1 MNSEEI
7 KQEIAE
13 KEATLKDIVDAEK
26 NTQEELQAK
35 QTELQQLHEKDL
47 VLQGAI
53 LMAKEMYEKVLQ
65 KEATE
70 KTPSEETV
78 QAPEETVQA
87 SEETPVEY

>member
-70 KTPSEETV
+70 KAPS
-78 QAPEETVQA
+78 EETVQA
-87 SEETPVEY
+87 SEETPVGY

>member
-70 KTPSEETV
+70 KASSEEAVQATEKAPSEE
-78 QAPEETVQA
+78 AVQA
-87 SEETPVEY
+87 S

>member
-26 NTQEELQAK
+26 NAQEELQAK

-65 KEATE
+65 KEA
-70 KTPSEETV
+70 
-78 QAPEETVQA
+78 VQA
-87 SEETPVEY
+87 SEETPAEN

>member
-70 KTPSEETV
+70 DAPSE
-78 QAPEETVQA
+78 
-87 SEETPVEY
+87 

>member
-1 MNSEEI
+1 MNSAEI

-35 QTELQQLHEKDL
+35 QAELQQLHEKDL

-70 KTPSEETV
+70 KASSEE
-78 QAPEETVQA
+78 AVQA
-87 SEETPVEY
+87 SEENPVEY

>member
-13 KEATLKDIVDAEK
+13 KETTLKDIVDAEK
-26 NTQEELQAK
+26 NAQEELQAK

-78 QAPEETVQA
+78 QASEETVQA

>member
-65 KEATE
+65 KE
-70 KTPSEETV
+70 
-78 QAPEETVQA
+78 TVQA
-87 SEETPVEY
+87 SEETPAEN

>member
-26 NTQEELQAK
+26 NAQEELQAK

-65 KEATE
+65 KE
-70 KTPSEETV
+70 
-78 QAPEETVQA
+78 TVQA
-87 SEETPVEY
+87 SEETPAEN

>member
-65 KEATE
+65 KEATK
-70 KTPSEETV
+70 KTPS
-78 QAPEETVQA
+78 EETVQA

>member
-65 KEATE
+65 KEA
-70 KTPSEETV
+70 
-78 QAPEETVQA
+78 VQA
-87 SEETPVEY
+87 SEETPAEN